1 MAVRIEGQV
10 FKVLEVEVKAGGGQ
24 LGGVVKTKLR
34 NVSSGRFWEP
44 HFRPDERLE
53 DLELE
58 RQTMEFIYGDPDNC
72 VFMNQNTYEQVEV
85 PRAVVGLLEKFL
97 EPGVRAGVE
106 FFAGHPISIE
116 LPPVIEARVAETAPP
131 IHSGQDNTWK
141 FAKLENGVEI
151 QVPLFVGPGEIV
163 RIDIKSGR
171 YLERVRE
178 KSAARNPSCQ
188 WSVAGCQ
195 CDVRPPSKLAINNW
209 QLLFR
214 TPAAGET
221 SGHSRC
227 AKELAGA
234 KPSGNGCAHR
244 RS

>member
-1 MAVRIEGQV
+1 VVIASDLRDGMAVRIEGQV

-85 PRAVVGLLEKFL
+85 PRAVVGSLEKFL

-106 FFAGHPISIE
+106 FFDGQPISIE

-178 KSAARNPSCQ
+178 KKRSA
-188 WSVAGCQ
+188 
-195 CDVRPPSKLAINNW
+195 
-209 QLLFR
+209 
-214 TPAAGET
+214 
-221 SGHSRC
+221 
-227 AKELAGA
+227 
-234 KPSGNGCAHR
+234 
-244 RS
+244 